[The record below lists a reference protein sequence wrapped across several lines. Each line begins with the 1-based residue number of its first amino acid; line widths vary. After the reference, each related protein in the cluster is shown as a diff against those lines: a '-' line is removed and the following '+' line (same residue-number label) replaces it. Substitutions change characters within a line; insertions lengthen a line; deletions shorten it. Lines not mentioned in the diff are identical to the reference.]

1 MCYNVLQV
9 NGGNS
14 EGSQMT
20 VPVKNK
26 MWPSGLEEKEAGN
39 FCCGWL
45 FPCAQEEPRVQWPK
59 HPGGNHRQRCV
70 PHDREYL
77 AGVTVTSHQSPSF
90 TMMPSHIP
98 GTVELVLFRV
108 IFLFLTQE
116 CLEVQ
121 MSKFWGKTHKVIP
134 NLSIATHS
142 SSGGSPRIFL
152 SLV

>member
-1 MCYNVLQV
+1 M
-9 NGGNS
+9 
-14 EGSQMT
+14 
-20 VPVKNK
+20 
-26 MWPSGLEEKEAGN
+26 GL
-39 FCCGWL
+39 L
-45 FPCAQEEPRVQWPK
+45 S
-59 HPGGNHRQRCV
+59 
-70 PHDREYL
+70 EYL
-77 AGVTVTSHQSPSF
+77 AGVTVTAHQSPSF

-152 SLV
+152 VASLMDCLL